1 MKKPAAYQRD
11 QTTTAIQGVAMEG
24 GLTDKTA
31 PNKTKIIRTHPDGR
45 QETIVIDLNEVVKRG
60 RRPRPRRS
68 SRTTSSSFPSRT
80 SKYLSLQSEFC
91 VVPRVTHRG
100 TVIASP
106 SEDSE
111 DTE

>member
-11 QTTTAIQGVAMEG
+11 HTTTAIQGVAMEG
-24 GLTDKTA
+24 GLTGIAA

-45 QETIVIDLNEVVKRG
+45 QETIVIDLNEVVK
-60 RRPRPRRS
+60 RRS

-100 TVIASP
+100 TVIAPP

>member
-24 GLTDKTA
+24 GFTDKAA

-60 RRPRPRRS
+60 RKDQGPAAHRERRC
-68 SRTTSSSFPSRT
+68 RH
-80 SKYLSLQSEFC
+80 SESYF
-91 VVPRVTHRG
+91 
-100 TVIASP
+100 
-106 SEDSE
+106 
-111 DTE
+111 